1 MVPINT
7 ISPPMNTAL
16 RAFILLIVIE
26 VVFAFAFPSSK
37 AHAQELGFN
46 SGGGPISLTVLS
58 AAAGAEPQDAIDSS
72 TEIYWD
78 ANFGVPAKL
87 TVNTISFSQSFDLYV
102 LLNVPIQGLG
112 GQGVVQPEIQLF
124 DGMLDTDILTDI
136 PSTLPGRQGFGTL
149 RYRAAAT
156 VADGNSTEH
165 GDDSHI
171 VTFTLLAQ

>member
-1 MVPINT
+1 MKPIT
-7 ISPPMNTAL
+7 LIFASGRIAL
-16 RAFILLIVIE
+16 NAIALLVA
-26 VVFAFAFPSSK
+26 VASTLSYSS
-37 AHAQELGFN
+37 AHAQELSFN

-58 AAAGAEPQDAIDSS
+58 AAAGAEPQDAIDNS
-72 TEIYWD
+72 TEISWD

-87 TVNTISFSQSFDLYV
+87 TVTTITFSQSFDLYV
-102 LLNVPIQGLG
+102 LLSVPSQGAG
-112 GQGVVQPEIQLF
+112 GQGVAQPEVQLF
-124 DGMLDTDILTDI
+124 DGMPDMDLLTDI
-136 PSTLPGRQGFGTL
+136 PSTLPGRQGYGTL